1 MVQIHLGPPWWTLT
15 TSEEKDTHSTR
26 GMPRV
31 QEGEEG
37 RGTPRNASGSRVAGC
52 DPRMTEWGNP
62 SADRPR
68 RRDVRSRPGTTREL
82 KHLSTAIGKANANS
96 SVAASEREECPNG
109 TPLSGLEA
117 LVFRVAGDVG
127 GGLQVPP
134 ASRPRRCLKR
144 LECRAP
150 AGESPVGQR
159 PGRRAASAR
168 VPPGS

>member
-1 MVQIHLGPPWWTLT
+1 MVQIHLGPPLGTLT

-31 QEGEEG
+31 PEGEEG

-52 DPRMTEWGNP
+52 DPRITEWGNP

-96 SVAASEREECPNG
+96 SVAASEREEGLNDG
-109 TPLSGLEA
+109 TLDRAGGPVPSGCGRCWGSPP
-117 LVFRVAGDVG
+117 VH
-127 GGLQVPP
+127 P

-159 PGRRAASAR
+159 TGGRATSAQ